1 MNFVDAI
8 LTALSMSIDA
18 CTENVVNGLE
28 EKNMKIRK
36 MLLISFVFGLFQFL
50 MPVIGYFV
58 GYSFKSYVEPYIPW
72 IAFSLLLGLSI
83 KAFIDWIKEFKSKEE
98 ICDKKITFLNILIQ
112 GVATSIDALCI
123 GFVFL
128 GYSIQDALITFVIIG
143 VTTFILS
150 FIAILISK
158 QIAGKIQKRAGLIAA
173 LVFLVLAIKILLEG
187 IL

>member
-18 CTENVVNGLE
+18 CTVNVVNGLE

-83 KAFIDWIKEFKSKEE
+83 KAFIDWFKEFKSKEE

-128 GYSIQDALITFVIIG
+128 GYNIQDALITFGIIG
-143 VTTFILS
+143 ITTFILS
-150 FIAILISK
+150 FIAVLISK
-158 QIAGKIQKRAGLIAA
+158 QIAGKIQKRAGLIAS
-173 LVFLVLAIKILLEG
+173 LVFLTLAIKILLEG

>member
-1 MNFVDAI
+1 M
-8 LTALSMSIDA
+8 
-18 CTENVVNGLE
+18 
-28 EKNMKIRK
+28 
-36 MLLISFVFGLFQFL
+36 
-50 MPVIGYFV
+50 
-58 GYSFKSYVEPYIPW
+58 
-72 IAFSLLLGLSI
+72 
-83 KAFIDWIKEFKSKEE
+83 
-98 ICDKKITFLNILIQ
+98 
-112 GVATSIDALCI
+112 CI

-158 QIAGKIQKRAGLIAA
+158 QIAGKIQKRAGLIAV